1 MPQESFKR
9 YEKKYLLTKEQYEQ
23 LLSGMEGH
31 IRKDAYGSYAIHNI
45 YFDTPDHALIRA
57 SLDKP
62 FYKEKLRLRSYGVPT
77 PDTPV
82 FLEIKKKYNGI
93 VYKRRT
99 TLSLEEAENYLYSH
113 TDKEGSGQ
121 VLREIDW
128 LFARYPLKPSVY
140 LVYDRLAYC
149 GIEDDSLRITFD
161 TNIRGRDERL
171 KLTEG
176 TDGIELLDPDTVLME
191 VKFIGAMPLWMSR
204 LFASLKI
211 YPSPFSKYGIYY
223 RLRMQSS
230 DIAKETI
237 V

>member
-1 MPQESFKR
+1 MSQEAFIR
-9 YEKKYLLTKEQYEQ
+9 YEKKYLLSKEQYEQ
-23 LLSGMEGH
+23 LLIGIEAH
-31 IRKDAYGSYAIHNI
+31 VRKDAYGSYSIHNI
-45 YFDTPDHALIRA
+45 YFDTPDHALIRT

-62 FYKEKLRLRSYGVPT
+62 VYKEKLRLRSYGVPT
-77 PDTPV
+77 SDTPV
-82 FLEIKKKYNGI
+82 FLEIKKKYDGI

-99 TLSLEEAENYLYSH
+99 ALSLAEAENYLYSH
-113 TDKEGSGQ
+113 TDKERSEQ

-128 LFARYPLKPSVY
+128 LFTRYPLKPAVY
-140 LVYDRLAYC
+140 LAYDRLAYC
-149 GIEDDSLRITFD
+149 GAGDKSLRITFD

-204 LFASLKI
+204 LLASLKV
-211 YPSPFSKYGIYY
+211 YPSSFSKYGTYY
-223 RLRMQSS
+223 RLLMQPSAIIN
-230 DIAKETI
+230 DTI